1 MVSVSPTLSLYT
13 LIPLP
18 FLSLSIYYVSSIVH
32 KRSTLIHQQLSKLTS
47 LAQET
52 YSGIRVVK
60 SFVKSDQMGD
70 YFTEN
75 CEEYK
80 NKYMNL
86 VQVNAFFHPLMMLI
100 VGISLIA
107 VIYFGG
113 LQIDNGTISAGVLVE
128 FIIYVN
134 MLTWPVTSM
143 GWVVAIVQQAAAS
156 QRRIEEY
163 FDQKP
168 SIIDGTLSDSVLKH
182 NTHLKD
188 VTVAL
193 PDR

>member
-1 MVSVSPTLSLYT
+1 
-13 LIPLP
+13 
-18 FLSLSIYYVSSIVH
+18 
-32 KRSTLIHQQLSKLTS
+32 
-47 LAQET
+47 
-52 YSGIRVVK
+52 
-60 SFVKSDQMGD
+60 MGD

-143 GWVVAIVQQAAAS
+143 GWIVSIVQQAAAS
-156 QRRIEEY
+156 HRRIDEF
-163 FDQKP
+163 FDQR
-168 SIIDGTLSDSVLKH
+168 SEEHTSELQSRGH
-182 NTHLKD
+182 
-188 VTVAL
+188 
-193 PDR
+193 

>member
-1 MVSVSPTLSLYT
+1 MNRIMEDVSKVRMYLGPAILYTINLTTLAVLVIGAMVSVSPTLSLYT

-32 KRSTLIHQQLSKLTS
+32 RRSTLIQQQLSKLTS

-107 VIYFGG
+107 VIYFGEIG
-113 LQIDNGTISAGVLVE
+113 SASCRYS
-128 FIIYVN
+128 I
-134 MLTWPVTSM
+134 
-143 GWVVAIVQQAAAS
+143 VV
-156 QRRIEEY
+156 
-163 FDQKP
+163 DC
-168 SIIDGTLSDSVLKH
+168 SDM
-182 NTHLKD
+182 
-188 VTVAL
+188 
-193 PDR
+193 